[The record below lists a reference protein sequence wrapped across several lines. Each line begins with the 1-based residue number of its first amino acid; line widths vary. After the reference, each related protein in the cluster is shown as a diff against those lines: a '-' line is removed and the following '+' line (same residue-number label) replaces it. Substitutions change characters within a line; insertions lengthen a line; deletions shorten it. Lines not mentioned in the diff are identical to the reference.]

1 MLGGKDQIFTWLW
14 SLSSRKPSTSD
25 FTKQL
30 YNLYALFHN
39 KQYVMYIFPL
49 VSFPHIGVKILTTR
63 REFHLPFQIIEWRS
77 LEPLRVTAGGLQAKV
92 ETKGKQVCSDWAA
105 EMAWAAWAA
114 RDTKNGCL
122 FWWRTAGLGWAGQA
136 SLGTSRKYFHCLIPG
151 HRIVIRRYRTLN
163 AFTDKWI

>member
-1 MLGGKDQIFTWLW
+1 MHYSIINSMLCIYSLWFHFLTLVLKCWQQGENFICPSKLLNGGAW
-14 SLSSRKPSTSD
+14 SLS
-25 FTKQL
+25 
-30 YNLYALFHN
+30 
-39 KQYVMYIFPL
+39 
-49 VSFPHIGVKILTTR
+49 
-63 REFHLPFQIIEWRS
+63 EWRQG
-77 LEPLRVTAGGLQAKV
+77 RGLQAKV

-163 AFTDKWI
+163 AFTDKWIQGAKHWHC